1 LSPPTGIKAQLRP
14 LVWMFALCPAVL
26 FLFAEAMG
34 ATVSLPEIL
43 LSSPYAYQGDVVLL
57 KVRAE
62 KGEIPKLTWLEKDV
76 PMVALGEGN
85 WCGFL
90 GIDLKF
96 EPGSY
101 PLKVST
107 TPSGREKSVEIPV
120 KSKDYGER
128 RLTLP
133 REMVELDE
141 ATLKRVR
148 KEAAAMNSVLK
159 RSFAEPSWRGPFLSP
174 LDGELSGAFGR
185 RNLINGEVRSPHSGV
200 DLKANRGVPVKA
212 MNHGKV
218 VLTSHQF
225 FSGLSVVV
233 DHGGGIH
240 SMYFHLEKILVQEEQ
255 QVTKGEII
263 GQVGSTG
270 RSTGPHLHL
279 GVRVNGARVDP
290 LRLIDISKELE

>member
-1 LSPPTGIKAQLRP
+1 MSPATGIKAPRCSLG
-14 LVWMFALCPAVL
+14 WIFALCLAVL
-26 FLFAEAMG
+26 FLFAEVMG

-43 LSSPYAYQGDVVLL
+43 LSSPYACQGDIVLL
-57 KVRAE
+57 KVRVE

-76 PMVALGEGN
+76 PMVALEEGN

-90 GIDLKF
+90 GTDLKF
-96 EPGSY
+96 APGTY
-101 PLKVST
+101 PLKIST
-107 TPSGREKSVEIPV
+107 TPSGREKSVEI
-120 KSKDYGER
+120 KIESKDYGER

-133 REMVELDE
+133 REMVELD
-141 ATLKRVR
+141 AVTLRRVR
-148 KEAAAMNSVLK
+148 KEAAAINSVLE
-159 RSFAEPSWRGPFLSP
+159 RTSAEPSWKGPFLKP
-174 LDGELSGAFGR
+174 VEGELSGIFGR
-185 RNLINGEVRSPHSGV
+185 RNIINGLARSPHSGV
-200 DLKANRGVPVKA
+200 DLKAGRGVPVKA

-218 VLTSHQF
+218 VFTSDQF

-240 SMYFHLEKILVQEEQ
+240 SMYFHLEKILVQEGQ

-290 LRLIDISKELE
+290 LRLIDLSKELE